1 MGRPRYPIR
10 AVSRRMRVMQLSRDR
25 AALAQVHPAAGTTQ
39 SRTDGM
45 RSILC
50 ENMNFIDGMIV
61 GFLIGKCVSL
71 IVVILVLRKYEKE
84 EMGE

>member
-1 MGRPRYPIR
+1 
-10 AVSRRMRVMQLSRDR
+10 
-25 AALAQVHPAAGTTQ
+25 
-39 SRTDGM
+39 M

-84 EMGE
+84 DMGE

>member
-1 MGRPRYPIR
+1 MGRSRDPIQV
-10 AVSRRMRVMQLSRDR
+10 VSRRMRVMQLSRDR
-25 AALAQVHPAAGTTQ
+25 AAPAHVHPAAGIMR
-39 SRTDGM
+39 SKTDGM